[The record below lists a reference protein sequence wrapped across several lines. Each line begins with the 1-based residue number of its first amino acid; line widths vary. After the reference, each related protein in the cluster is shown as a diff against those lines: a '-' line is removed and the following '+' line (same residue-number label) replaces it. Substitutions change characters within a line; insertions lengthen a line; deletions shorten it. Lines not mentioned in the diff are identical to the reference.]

1 MFVILMPLDDNM
13 ICLLYPCFDL
23 MLHVAA
29 LGMIWWHARW
39 MLGWYD
45 EMYVMVCYD
54 EACLD
59 V

>member
-1 MFVILMPLDDNM
+1 MPLDDNM